1 MDPATPRFAVLSAA
15 AHWQVIDFISD
26 LHLQNG
32 EPSTVQ
38 AWTHYMA
45 HTRADAVFILGDL
58 FEVWVG
64 DDELGADDTE
74 ARFEQQCAAVL
85 GSATRHRDV
94 FFMHG
99 NRDFLLGARFAQ
111 ASGLTLLDDPTLLIV
126 GDQRWLLSHGDAL
139 CLEDTEYLRFR
150 DQVREP
156 VWQKN
161 FLARPLS
168 ERRAFARE
176 LRRKSEDRKHSGVPY
191 ADVDD
196 SMVMT
201 WLKAASARQMIHGHT
216 HKPATHDLG
225 AGFQRLVLSDW
236 DVTATP
242 PRAEVLRLSR
252 PDTEGPVRVQR
263 LAASNAD

>member
-1 MDPATPRFAVLSAA
+1 MDPATPRFSVLNAA

-64 DDELGADDTE
+64 DDELDADDTE

-85 GSATRHRDV
+85 RAAAKHRNI

-99 NRDFLLGARFAQ
+99 NRDFLLGTHFAQ
-111 ASGLTLLDDPTLLIV
+111 ATGMALLDDPTLLII
-126 GDQRWLLSHGDAL
+126 GDQRWLLSHGDAF

-156 VWQKN
+156 SWQEN
-161 FLARPLS
+161 FLARPLP
-168 ERRAFARE
+168 ERRSFARE
-176 LRRKSEDRKHSGVPY
+176 LRRKSEARKLSDVPY

-196 SMVMT
+196 GMVMT
-201 WLKAASARQMIHGHT
+201 WLQAASARQMIHGHT
-216 HKPATHDLG
+216 HKPATHKLG
-225 AGFQRLVLSDW
+225 AELQRFVLSDW
-236 DVTATP
+236 DAAATP

-252 PDTEGPVRVQR
+252 SGVEGPLRVQR
-263 LAASNAD
+263 LVASNAD